1 MLVSSPQLFSGNFL
15 EILESDFSWQAQY
28 LVMFEGITSVAP
40 RNANNVSYVMRINH
54 ESHFSWQGQYLV
66 MFEARVIPL
75 LARAM

>member
-40 RNANNVSYVMRINH
+40 RNANNVSYVSDN
-54 ESHFSWQGQYLV
+54 FYL
-66 MFEARVIPL
+66 L
-75 LARAM
+75 K